1 MLTHTNTHF
10 FRNEKKKKK
19 KATMT
24 VRFVKNRERV
34 EKNTLGRDW
43 NSAGLKPRGAARRN
57 FVPILAR
64 NCPIFFSAHAQPTG
78 SGTTS

>member
-1 MLTHTNTHF
+1 M
-10 FRNEKKKKK
+10 K
-19 KATMT
+19 

-64 NCPIFFSAHAQPTG
+64 NRPIFESAHAQQTG
-78 SGTTS
+78 SGTTR